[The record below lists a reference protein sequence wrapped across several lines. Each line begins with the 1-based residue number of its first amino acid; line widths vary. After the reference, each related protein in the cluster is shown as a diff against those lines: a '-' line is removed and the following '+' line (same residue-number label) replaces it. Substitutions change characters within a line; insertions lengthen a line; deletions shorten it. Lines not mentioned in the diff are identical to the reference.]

1 MVYPKLILIPIL
13 TGVIV
18 FAVKIL
24 IRSIKGNFTY
34 NMSFDYGGMPSIH
47 TVFVVSL
54 STVIFISE
62 GFFSPAFALAAV
74 FSAIIIRDALGFRR
88 IIGFQ
93 SEALNKIIA
102 KYPEKERAQF
112 PNRLEKH
119 MGHKLS
125 EVIVGIIVSIAL
137 SVMLYLI
144 IP

>member
-1 MVYPKLILIPIL
+1 MAYPKLILIPIL
-13 TGVIV
+13 TGIIV
-18 FAVKIL
+18 FAVKII

-62 GFFSPAFALAAV
+62 GLFSAAFALSAV
-74 FSAIIIRDALGFRR
+74 FSLIIIRDALGFRR
-88 IIGFQ
+88 IMGFQ
-93 SEALNKIIA
+93 SEALHKIIA
-102 KYPEKERAQF
+102 KYPEKERVGF

-125 EVIVGIIVSIAL
+125 EVIVGIIVSVTL
-137 SVMLYLI
+137 SMMLYLI